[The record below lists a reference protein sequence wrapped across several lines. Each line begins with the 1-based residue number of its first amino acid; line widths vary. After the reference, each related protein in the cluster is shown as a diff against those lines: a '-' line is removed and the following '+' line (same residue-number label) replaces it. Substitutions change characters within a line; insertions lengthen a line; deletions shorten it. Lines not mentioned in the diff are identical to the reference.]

1 MQQQPRL
8 PLWFLLVNWALIAA
22 AFALGATLGGR
33 RGPDLPEPQR
43 SALELVYHEV
53 LESHIEPPDEHELLE
68 RAIAGMVDG
77 LDKYSRYVPP
87 AEVAAY
93 DEHNTGLYEG
103 IGATIQTRG
112 DIVFVQFPLAGGP
125 AEHSGLL
132 PGDRLVAVDGTPL
145 DTPERRAEIV
155 QLVRGPAGTTV
166 RLAIERDGQVRDVA
180 VERGDVQ
187 QPCVRWVHFADP
199 EAGLGYLQLT
209 DFHPTAA
216 QQVLAAIERLERE
229 RPLRGLIFDLRRD
242 GGGSLDEC
250 LTIARTFLP
259 SGIIATQL
267 RRAPAPTIVYEA
279 EPTLCRYP
287 DLPLVLLVD
296 EGSASAS
303 EVLSGALQDHGRAV
317 VVGRRTLGKGYVNT
331 VYTWQHHAF
340 RLKLTTGSYRTPSG
354 RNIERNQ
361 ATHATPADQQNG
373 GIVPDVDVPVD
384 QATRAAIQAHLAGAE
399 PAERYREAAAAV
411 SRQYGVLVPEPPRA
425 ETDPQFAGALTALR
439 ERAAADPPK
448 QPAAK

>member
-8 PLWFLLVNWALIAA
+8 PLWFLVANWALIAA
-22 AFALGATLGGR
+22 AFVLGATLAGR

-53 LESHIEPPDEHELLE
+53 LQSHIEPPDEHELLE

-77 LDKYSRYVPP
+77 LDRYSRYVPP
-87 AEVAAY
+87 ARVAAY
-93 DEHNTGLYEG
+93 DEANTGLYQG
-103 IGATIQTRG
+103 IGATIRTRG
-112 DIVFVQFPLAGGP
+112 DVVFVHFPLAGGP
-125 AEHSGLL
+125 AERSGLM
-132 PGDRLVAVDGTPL
+132 PGDRLLAVDGTPL

-155 QLVRGPAGTTV
+155 QLVRGPADTTV
-166 RLAIERDGQVRDVA
+166 RLSIERDGTVRDIEVA
-180 VERGDVQ
+180 RGDVQ

-199 EAGLGYLQLT
+199 DAGLGYLQLT

-216 QQVLAAIERLERE
+216 QQVLAAIEQLERE
-229 RPLRGLIFDLRRD
+229 RPLRGLIVDLRSD

-279 EPTLCRYP
+279 EPKLCRYP

-296 EGSASAS
+296 GGSASAS
-303 EVLSGALQDHGRAV
+303 EVLAGALQDHGRAAI
-317 VVGRRTLGKGYVNT
+317 VGQRTLGKGYVNT
-331 VYTWQHHAF
+331 VYSWQHHAF
-340 RLKLTTGSYRTPSG
+340 KLKLTTGSYRTPSG

-361 ATHATPADQQNG
+361 STHDTPADQQNG

-384 QATRAAIQAHLAGAE
+384 QATHAAIQVHLASAE
-399 PAERYREAAAAV
+399 PAEQFRQAAAAV
-411 SRQYGVLVPEPPRA
+411 ARKYDVPVPEPPRA
-425 ETDPQFAGALTALR
+425 ATDPQFAAALAALR
-439 ERAAADPPK
+439 ERAAAAPPRS
-448 QPAAK
+448 PAAK